1 MNSKMRSYNGAV
13 FFVDILGFTALTK
26 GQVKGITDEDYA
38 AWGVQNDVSQPYS
51 FLAATIIVE
60 FRDVLHQLKNHYP
73 KVHVGQLSDCAFI
86 WSDDVVVLMQ
96 SLHFVMWTM
105 IQQKGILCRGGVAYG
120 EIVEVDNVD
129 YNLGA
134 FIVGDAV
141 TRAAKNEGR
150 LKGPRVTM
158 DETFP
163 DVLWHSLGKSAI
175 NVQFAHDIFYPN
187 KSEID
192 LSVVDEYRWYLC
204 EDSYV
209 SNTNNLTFED
219 QVELTKKRLH
229 LANTLRSHPRM
240 GWNSRGTDGL
250 VHLMAGEKSLSAN
263 KLLGVLH
270 NFETENV
277 NDGERKQSRLESA
290 NNRIDADEY
299 YPLADEAKWL
309 SKLEDLD

>member
-1 MNSKMRSYNGAV
+1 M
-13 FFVDILGFTALTK
+13 
-26 GQVKGITDEDYA
+26 
-38 AWGVQNDVSQPYS
+38 
-51 FLAATIIVE
+51 
-60 FRDVLHQLKNHYP
+60 
-73 KVHVGQLSDCAFI
+73 
-86 WSDDVVVLMQ
+86 
-96 SLHFVMWTM
+96 
-105 IQQKGILCRGGVAYG
+105 
-120 EIVEVDNVD
+120 
-129 YNLGA
+129 
-134 FIVGDAV
+134 
-141 TRAAKNEGR
+141 
-150 LKGPRVTM
+150 
-158 DETFP
+158 
-163 DVLWHSLGKSAI
+163 
-175 NVQFAHDIFYPN
+175 
-187 KSEID
+187 
-192 LSVVDEYRWYLC
+192 
-204 EDSYV
+204 

-229 LANTLRSHPRM
+229 LANTIRSHPRM